1 MGAQENM
8 IEDLNNNNTKIKM
21 MEHVVDIDIVEKPSK
36 REVTHQ
42 ILILFGGLFCCYG
55 SFRAI
60 LSVLS
65 SINIQGAVGQYYL

>member
-8 IEDLNNNNTKIKM
+8 IEDLNNNNTEIKM
-21 MEHVVDIDIVEKPSK
+21 MDVDIDIVEKPSK